1 MNNALSRSQKY
12 SQSAYN
18 LDRIRADSPQR
29 QDYRHTLASGTKTS
43 SSSAVSSSRHKSTS
57 MHNLDQGNDEVDF
70 RKRRHYSRSREL
82 DDISESGSETE
93 DQQKRPNGGLMAA
106 RTLSRDR
113 LDRTQRYDENTY
125 RRSNDRPTSS
135 TPNGGDT
142 SSSTHQHQP
151 RRTQPYLMGPPKPA
165 RSAERRAM
173 SYSR

>member
-1 MNNALSRSQKY
+1 MSRSQKY

-18 LDRIRADSPQR
+18 LDRIRGDSPQR
-29 QDYRHTLASGTKTS
+29 QDYRHTLAAGSTKKS
-43 SSSAVSSSRHKSTS
+43 SPIVNSSSRHKSTS
-57 MHNLDQGNDEVDF
+57 MHNLDKHGGNDEVDF

-93 DQQKRPNGGLMAA
+93 DQHKRPNGGLMAT

-125 RRSNDRPTSS
+125 RRSNDRPLSS

-142 SSSTHQHQP
+142 SSSTQHQP

-165 RSAERRAM
+165 RSAERRAL